1 MNYHLY
7 IAACDEHGGILHYR
21 LGENGIP
28 VFCDSIPLPRP
39 MYLCLNGSQMHV
51 LLRAPWNGNQNSALC
66 TLDIIPDGSLQGS
79 SDYRSTEGIVAC
91 HLSAVDDMV
100 YTANYLSGSL
110 TRLSLTSSDIQTVTH
125 TGHSVHPTRQTEA
138 HTHYIAPIP
147 NTEYLAAVD
156 LGEDRIYVYDR
167 QLHLISYVS
176 MPSGCGPRHLA
187 WSEDGRYAYCAC
199 ELSSEIAVLTYE
211 NGTFVCYERY
221 STLPSGIR
229 AEDCA
234 NTASA
239 IRCYGD
245 IVAVSNRGHN
255 SIAVFR
261 RMNGGHLLMLGAV
274 DAGGE
279 SPRDFDLFGD
289 LLVCTNEKSNN
300 VTVWKVTVGAESCSV
315 QLRADIRDIPMPLC
329 VAARICGDNNAIR
342 NG

>member
-39 MYLCLNGSQMHV
+39 MYFCLNGSQMHV

-91 HLSAVDDMV
+91 HLSAVEDMV

-125 TGHSVHPTRQTEA
+125 TGHSVHPTRQNEA

-156 LGEDRIYVYDR
+156 LGEDRIYVYDLK
-167 QLHLISYVS
+167 LHLISYVT
-176 MPSGCGPRHLA
+176 MPEGCGPRHLA
-187 WSEDGRYAYCAC
+187 WSEDGQYAYCSC

-211 NGTFVCYERY
+211 DGSFTYHERY
-221 STLPSGIR
+221 STLPLGIR

-245 IVAVSNRGHN
+245 IVAVSNRGHD
-255 SIAVFR
+255 SVVFYR
-261 RMNGGHLLMLGAV
+261 RTEDGGLQVIGFV
-274 DAGGE
+274 PVGGQ
-279 SPRDFDLFGD
+279 SPRDFDLVGEF
-289 LLVCTNEKSNN
+289 LICTNEKSNT
-300 VTVWKVTVGAESCSV
+300 VTVFRLHIGEDGFSAVMCAEICDVPS
-315 QLRADIRDIPMPLC
+315 PLC
-329 VAARICGDNNAIR
+329 VMACSVC
-342 NG
+342 

>member
-39 MYLCLNGSQMHV
+39 MYFCLNGSQMHV

-91 HLSAVDDMV
+91 HLSAVEDMV

-156 LGEDRIYVYDR
+156 LGEDRIYVYDQ
-167 QLHLISYVS
+167 QLHLISYVT
-176 MPSGCGPRHLA
+176 MPEGCGPRHLA
-187 WSEDGRYAYCAC
+187 WSEDGRYVYCSC

-211 NGTFVCYERY
+211 DGSFTYHGRY
-221 STLPSGIR
+221 STLPLGIR

-245 IVAVSNRGHN
+245 IVAVSNRGHD
-255 SIAVFR
+255 SVVFYR
-261 RMNGGHLLMLGAV
+261 RTEDDGLQVLGFV
-274 DAGGE
+274 PVRGQ
-279 SPRDFDLFGD
+279 SPRDFDLVGD
-289 LLVCTNEKSNN
+289 FLICTNEKSNT
-300 VTVWKVTVGAESCSV
+300 VTIFQLHIGEDSFSGVMCAELC
-315 QLRADIRDIPMPLC
+315 DIPSLLC
-329 VAARICGDNNAIR
+329 IVACSEC
-342 NG
+342 